1 MSNPIEQFDQLLN
14 NASFLFVVYYR
25 GHWCPFCLSY
35 LKNLRS
41 LKDQIVGAHGNAV
54 IVTAEPA
61 EHLAATRAKTGY
73 GGNAIVDPDNV
84 LAAEL
89 KRRGLLNVA
98 ISEKA
103 GYAHGMA
110 QPAVLVI
117 QRDGT
122 PLYQWAIMNLK
133 GAKDRP
139 ALNEIWENAEAKML
153 GRPQVHEKYSLQK
166 FATGIWQAVRG

>member
-1 MSNPIEQFDQLLN
+1 M
-14 NASFLFVVYYR
+14 
-25 GHWCPFCLSY
+25 
-35 LKNLRS
+35 
-41 LKDQIVGAHGNAV
+41 GAHGNAV

-103 GYAHGMA
+103 GYPHGMA

-122 PLYQWAIMNLK
+122 PLYQWAIVPSIVSSFFLVV
-133 GAKDRP
+133 D
-139 ALNEIWENAEAKML
+139 
-153 GRPQVHEKYSLQK
+153 
-166 FATGIWQAVRG
+166 GIAGVCCCGVC